1 MPDNGGALIA
11 WSAGVSA
18 IGVGFAGILA
28 ARATT
33 PLSQNPWFISCVV
46 IACLGFAALM
56 FAGLALLRSWWRL
69 RQAQRG
75 HRNEQKQGASEVVG
89 QLKSDAKPLPRVRE
103 VKDRALLGIHP
114 AIPLPSE
121 ESVLSREFPLYV
133 LRDLDPELDDWIED
147 HRESG
152 GFLLLVGP
160 AAAGKTRTAY
170 ELIQRAVGDW
180 RLFMPGTSAQLTEY
194 IEKSDTADNLVVW
207 VNEVQNFLGPDGL
220 ESGIVRQMLA
230 ATRPVLLIGTIWP
243 DRYEILTDQL
253 SASDLTDPNRDA
265 REILEI
271 LADRKDL
278 AANFTSDEYQRAR
291 VLAERDPRLHEVVQN
306 GDHGQLAAILA
317 AAPELVR
324 RWVTAANPYGAAIL
338 TAAVFARICGHPAL
352 LPEAVLK
359 SLASCFLTSE
369 QRAKIGNEG
378 WYADALE
385 WCRRPVRGNVTPLIP
400 QSEVIGKI
408 DGDSVS
414 DVLVQHGRNDAR
426 ITSQLALATPWLHL
440 IDSASPDACV
450 IISLIAL
457 LRPGPPRAF
466 EEAGK
471 KAAEAGDI
479 PSMLNMGTVMYQRGD
494 TAQAEF
500 WFARAA
506 ATGNPLAMTHVANF
520 LIDIGKKLEAE
531 IVLRKSADLKFPPAM
546 DALSELLKDRGDAAE
561 AEDWLRRA
569 AVMHYP
575 PAMLSLAMLLHH
587 RGEKPEA
594 EEWAR
599 EAAQAG
605 DVEAMAFLGVILSER
620 GEKTEAEAWLRK
632 AARFRYPDRAGLFGH
647 PIAMTELG
655 SILLARGERE
665 EAEFWWR
672 QSARGGEHRAMTY
685 LGALLKDRGEITEA
699 ERLWR
704 KAAEEGSE
712 LSANNLGT
720 LSHERG
726 DKSQAERWWR
736 KAADAGLAMSM
747 AALAG
752 LLNERGETQEAE
764 EWWHRAA
771 EGGSTHAMVY
781 VGAQC
786 EEAEETAQA
795 ERWWRKAADLGDATA
810 MNLLGN
816 LLQERGEE
824 EQAEGLWLKAAHAG
838 NSDAAVN
845 LGQLYHGRGEVSEAE
860 KWWRKAATSGNPA
873 GMSNLAG
880 VVLLERESDEAE
892 SLLRK
897 AVEMGDSNG
906 MSNLAVLLKE
916 RGEAA
921 EAEPLA
927 RKAVAAGHSG
937 AMANLGV
944 WLQER
949 GEMTEAERWLRESAD
964 MGHPRGMYY
973 LGKLLYGR
981 GESAEAE
988 MWRQRAVAKRP
999 DGEWPEYSDGAA

>member
-1 MPDNGGALIA
+1 MDGRTGRSAAWGVAAAVFGAGA
-11 WSAGVSA
+11 
-18 IGVGFAGILA
+18 F
-28 ARATT
+28 TT
-33 PLSQNPWFISCVV
+33 WPVAVAPKPTFPIWPTYL
-46 IACLGFAALM
+46 
-56 FAGLALLRSWWRL
+56 FAGLGALALYMCFATIWGWWPTRRSGRGSADADRSAAVVREPESHAKLLR
-69 RQAQRG
+69 
-75 HRNEQKQGASEVVG
+75 
-89 QLKSDAKPLPRVRE
+89 RVRE

-114 AIPLPSE
+114 AIPLSSE
-121 ESVLSREFPLYV
+121 ESTLSPEFPLYV
-133 LRDLDPELDDWIED
+133 PRDLDPELEGWIED

-170 ELIQRAVGDW
+170 ELIQRTVGDW
-180 RLFMPGTSAQLTEY
+180 QLFMPGIAAQLAEY
-194 IEKSDTADNLVVW
+194 IKNTDSTENLVVW
-207 VNEVQNFLGPDGL
+207 LNEVQNFLGPDGL

-243 DRYEILTDQL
+243 DRYDTLTAQP

-265 REILEI
+265 RELLGI

-278 AANFTSDEYQRAR
+278 VANFTPDEYQRAR

-306 GDHGQLAAILA
+306 EDNGQLAAMLA

-324 RWVTAANPYGAAIL
+324 RWVTATNPYGAAIL
-338 TAAVFARICGHPAL
+338 SAAVFARACGHPAL
-352 LPEAVLK
+352 LPETVLK
-359 SLASCFLTSE
+359 TLASCFLTSE
-369 QRAKIGNEG
+369 QRARLENED
-378 WYADALE
+378 WYAGALE

-408 DGDSVS
+408 DGDLVS
-414 DVLVQHGRNDAR
+414 DVLVQHGRHDAR
-426 ITSQLALATPWLHL
+426 ITDQLALEASWLQL
-440 IDSASPDACV
+440 IDSASADACTV
-450 IISLIAL
+450 ISLVAL

-494 TAQAEF
+494 TAQAQF
-500 WFARAA
+500 WFTKAA
-506 ATGNPLAMTHVANF
+506 ATGNPVALTHVGNF
-520 LIDIGKKLEAE
+520 LIEIGNKSEAE
-531 IVLRKSADLKFPPAM
+531 IMLQKAAELNFPPAM
-546 DALSELLKDRGDAAE
+546 NALSELLKDQGDAAE
-561 AEDWLRRA
+561 AEGWVRRA
-569 AVMHYP
+569 AVTHYP
-575 PAMLSLAMLLHH
+575 PAMLSLAMLLHF

-594 EEWAR
+594 EDWAR
-599 EAAQAG
+599 KAAQAG
-605 DVEAMAFLGVILSER
+605 DTQAWAFLGVILSER
-620 GEKTEAEAWLRK
+620 GEKTEAETWLRK
-632 AARFRYPDRAGLFGH
+632 AARFKYPDRAGTFGH
-647 PIAMTELG
+647 PIAVTELG
-655 SILLARGERE
+655 SILLARGESE

-672 QSARGGEHRAMTY
+672 QSARIGELRAMTY
-685 LGALLKDRGEITEA
+685 LGTLLKDREEIAEA
-699 ERLWR
+699 EKLWR

-720 LSHERG
+720 LSYERG

-736 KAADAGLAMSM
+736 QAADGGVAMSM

-764 EWWHRAA
+764 EWWRKAA
-771 EGGSTHAMVY
+771 EAGNAYAMTV
-781 VGAQC
+781 VGAEC
-786 EEAEETAQA
+786 EEAGETAQA
-795 ERWWRKAADLGDATA
+795 EWWWRKAVDLGDATA

-824 EQAEGLWLKAAHAG
+824 ESAEDLWLKAAHAG

-845 LGQLYHGRGEVSEAE
+845 LGKLLHGRGEASEAE
-860 KWWRKAATSGNPA
+860 EWWRKAASSGNVA

-880 VVLLERESDEAE
+880 VLLERDSDSDEAE

-897 AVEMGDSNG
+897 AVEMADSNG
-906 MSNLAVLLKE
+906 ISNLAVLLKE

-921 EAEPLA
+921 EAERLA

-937 AMANLGV
+937 AMANLGA

-949 GEMTEAERWLRESAD
+949 GEMTEAELWLRNSAD
-964 MGHPRGMYY
+964 TGHPRGMYY
-973 LGKLLYGR
+973 LGKLLHGR
-981 GESAEAE
+981 EEYAEAE
-988 MWRQRAVAKRP
+988 IWRQRANAKRP
-999 DGEWPEYSDGAA
+999 DNEWPEYTDGAA